1 MGQAAVP
8 EAADALMQAA
18 AAGASPDHTYG
29 DACGGA
35 GMMPVELPTA
45 PEAGGSAT
53 GVLVE
58 QGIGCLYVKLNCKD
72 RKGLLSDVVSALK
85 VGAAV

>member
-1 MGQAAVP
+1 MP

-18 AAGASPDHTYG
+18 AAAAAASPDHAYG
-29 DACGGA
+29 EACGG
-35 GMMPVELPTA
+35 GGLMPVELPAA
-45 PEAGGSAT
+45 PEAGGHAT

-85 VGAAV
+85 VCTAWFCV